1 MIFKKKKTVLEEQ
14 PLCYWEE
21 SSYMMAVPKEGGMDL
36 SVRLFERVAAIS
48 GVELLKKRLPDEDEP
63 GYMEVGY
70 DGEVYEIGFY
80 EGDFSMPDMFIRG
93 DYYFTADRALTV
105 FMKFGV
111 DGQKSYHL
119 QLKIAVAMVPDL
131 LAIVDES
138 AEKLV
143 CARWATLAADSAVVP
158 GTSVLFTVH
167 AVTDEGGEVWLHT
180 HGLNRCGLYELEIL
194 KSDKEN
200 YNNHYYLISTLA
212 SHLLD
217 KDDRTPEPGGQRRW
231 MSTEASLLAV
241 RTTVRK
247 DTTAARHPC
256 SSIRV
261 RTTRKRADCGRCP
274 NTIACGVRIHYS
286 LLVPVRPI
294 A

>member
-1 MIFKKKKTVLEEQ
+1 MDMIFKKKKTVLEEQ

-21 SSYMMAVPKEGGMDL
+21 SSYMMAVPKGGGMDL

-80 EGDFSMPDMFIRG
+80 EGDFSMPDMFNRR
-93 DYYFTADRALTV
+93 DYYFTDEELYAIGRADRALTV

-200 YNNHYYLISTLA
+200 YNNHYY
-212 SHLLD
+212 
-217 KDDRTPEPGGQRRW
+217 P
-231 MSTEASLLAV
+231 
-241 RTTVRK
+241 
-247 DTTAARHPC
+247 
-256 SSIRV
+256 
-261 RTTRKRADCGRCP
+261 
-274 NTIACGVRIHYS
+274 
-286 LLVPVRPI
+286 
-294 A
+294 